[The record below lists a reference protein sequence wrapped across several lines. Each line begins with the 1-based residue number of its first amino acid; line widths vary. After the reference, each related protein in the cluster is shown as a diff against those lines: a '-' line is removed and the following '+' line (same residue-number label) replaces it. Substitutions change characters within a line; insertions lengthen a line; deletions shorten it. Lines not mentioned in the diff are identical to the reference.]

1 MAVRVAMVAGVAMA
15 GIAGRMVIIAV
26 TMPVILVGHMVMVVV
41 MEVIM
46 VTVAIG
52 ITHII
57 GILGVE
63 VIM

>member
-1 MAVRVAMVAGVAMA
+1 MAMVAGAAMD

-26 TMPVILVGHMVMVVV
+26 TMPVIMVGHMVMVVV

-46 VTVAIG
+46 ATVAIG
-52 ITHII
+52 ITLII